1 MTRQAFAAMA
11 AGGPVLLDGATGSN
25 LRAAGMPVGVP
36 PERWVLDHPS
46 ALLDLQRAYVD
57 AGSRILMAPTFS
69 ANRPA
74 LDRFGLAGELGALNA
89 ALVGLTREAAGGRA
103 LVAGDVTTSGKVPDA
118 APDYTYA
125 DALALY
131 REPLGPISYGEA
143 YDVYREQMESLAEA
157 GADLLAVETL
167 MGIDEAAAAL
177 DAAGAVCGLPVLCSF
192 SVEADGTVPFGGTA
206 LEALLTAQELGAAAV
221 GVNCSVGP
229 DQLEAVVRTLA
240 EAAAVPVIAKPNA
253 GLPVIDE
260 LGRAVYTMGP
270 RDFARH
276 MAVLARAGASL
287 LGGCCGSAPDYIR
300 ALAEVL

>member
-36 PERWVLDHPS
+36 PERWVLDHPT

-103 LVAGDVTTSGKVPDA
+103 LVAGDLSTLGQP
-118 APDYTYA
+118 
-125 DALALY
+125 L
-131 REPLGPISYGEA
+131 EPLGPISYGEA
-143 YDVYREQMESLAEA
+143 YDVYREQMEALAEA

-206 LEALLTAQELGAAAV
+206 LEALLTAQELGASAV

-229 DQLEAVVRTLA
+229 DQLESVVRSMA
-240 EAAAVPVIAKPNA
+240 EAASVPVIAKPNA
-253 GLPVIDE
+253 GLPAMTETGV
-260 LGRAVYTMGP
+260 AVYSMRP
-270 RDFARH
+270 EDFARH
-276 MAVLARAGASL
+276 MACLHDAGAQI
-287 LGGCCGSAPDYIR
+287 LGGCCGTTPEYIR
-300 ALAEVL
+300 QLCLSLKTV

>member
-25 LRAAGMPVGVP
+25 LRTAGMPVGVP
-36 PERWVLDHPS
+36 PERWVLDHPA
-46 ALLDLQRAYVD
+46 ALLTLQRAYVD

-69 ANRPA
+69 ANRLA
-74 LDRFGLAGELGALNA
+74 LDRFGLAGELGPLNT
-89 ALVGLTREAAGGRA
+89 ALVRLTREAAGGRA
-103 LVAGDVTTSGKVPDA
+103 LVAGDLSTLGQPM
-118 APDYTYA
+118 
-125 DALALY
+125 
-131 REPLGPISYGEA
+131 EPLGPISYGEA
-143 YDVYREQMESLAEA
+143 YDVYREQMEALAEA

-177 DAAGAVCGLPVLCSF
+177 DAAGAACGLPVLCTF
-192 SVEADGTVPFGGTA
+192 SVEADGTIPFGGTA

-229 DQLEAVVRTLA
+229 DQLEAVIRTLA
-240 EAAAVPVIAKPNA
+240 EAASAPVVAKPNA
-253 GLPVIDE
+253 GLPMMDAQGQAI
-260 LGRAVYTMGP
+260 YSMGP

>member
-1 MTRQAFAAMA
+1 MTRQAFAALA

-25 LRAAGMPVGVP
+25 LRTAGMPVGVP
-36 PERWVLDHPS
+36 PERWVLDPPA
-46 ALLDLQRAYVD
+46 ALLTLQRAYVD

-69 ANRPA
+69 ANRLA
-74 LDRFGLAGELGALNA
+74 LDRFGLAGELGPLNT
-89 ALVGLTREAAGGRA
+89 ALVRLTREAAGGRA
-103 LVAGDVTTSGKVPDA
+103 LVAGDLSTLGQPM
-118 APDYTYA
+118 
-125 DALALY
+125 
-131 REPLGPISYGEA
+131 EPLGPISYGEA
-143 YDVYREQMESLAEA
+143 YDVYREQMEALAEA

-177 DAAGAVCGLPVLCSF
+177 DAAGAACGLPVLCTF
-192 SVEADGTVPFGGTA
+192 SVEADGTIPFGGTA

-229 DQLEAVVRTLA
+229 DQLEAVIRTLA
-240 EAAAVPVIAKPNA
+240 EAASAPVVAKPNA
-253 GLPVIDE
+253 GLPVMDAQGQAI
-260 LGRAVYTMGP
+260 YSMGP

-287 LGGCCGSAPDYIR
+287 LGGCCGSTPDYIR

>member
-1 MTRQAFAAMA
+1 MTRQAFAALA

-25 LRAAGMPVGVP
+25 LRTAGMPVGVP
-36 PERWVLDHPS
+36 PERWVLDHPA
-46 ALLDLQRAYVD
+46 ALLTLQRAYVD

-69 ANRPA
+69 ANRLA
-74 LDRFGLAGELGALNA
+74 LDRFGLAGELGPLNT
-89 ALVGLTREAAGGRA
+89 ALVRLTREAAGGRA
-103 LVAGDVTTSGKVPDA
+103 LVAGDLSTLGQPM
-118 APDYTYA
+118 
-125 DALALY
+125 
-131 REPLGPISYGEA
+131 EPLGPISYGEA
-143 YDVYREQMESLAEA
+143 YDVYREQMEALAEA

-177 DAAGAVCGLPVLCSF
+177 DAAGAACGLPVLCTF
-192 SVEADGTVPFGGTA
+192 SVEADGTIPFGGTA

-229 DQLEAVVRTLA
+229 DQLEAVIRTLA
-240 EAAAVPVIAKPNA
+240 EAAAVPVVAKPNA
-253 GLPVIDE
+253 GLPVMDAQGQAI
-260 LGRAVYTMGP
+260 YSMGP

-287 LGGCCGSAPDYIR
+287 LGGCCGSTPDYIR

>member
-1 MTRQAFAAMA
+1 MTKQEFTRLAQA
-11 AGGPVLLDGATGSN
+11 GTVLLDGATGSN
-25 LRAAGMPVGVP
+25 LRAAGMPVGVCA
-36 PERWVLDHPS
+36 ETWILDHPEVI
-46 ALLDLQRAYVD
+46 LELQRGYVE
-57 AGSRILMAPTFS
+57 AGSAILCAPTFS
-69 ANRPA
+69 AHR
-74 LDRFGLAGELGALNA
+74 LRLKDFGLERETGALNA
-89 ALVGLTREAAGGRA
+89 RLTALTREAAGGRA
-103 LVAGDVTTSGKVPDA
+103 LVAGDLSTLGQP
-118 APDYTYA
+118 
-125 DALALY
+125 L
-131 REPLGPISYGEA
+131 EPLGPISYGEA
-143 YDVYREQMESLAEA
+143 YDVYREQMEALAEA

>member
-1 MTRQAFAAMA
+1 MTKEEFSRLAAR
-11 AGGPVLLDGATGSN
+11 GPVLLDGATGSN
-25 LRAAGMPVGVP
+25 LRAAGMPVGVS
-36 PERWVLDHPS
+36 PEMWGLDHPEV
-46 ALLDLQRAYVD
+46 LLDLQRSFVE
-57 AGSRILMAPTFS
+57 AGSRIIMAPTFS
-69 ANRPA
+69 ANR
-74 LDRFGLAGELGALNA
+74 LSLRHFGLEERAGELNA
-89 ALVGLTREAAGGRA
+89 ALTALSKEAAGGRA
-103 LVAGDVTTSGKVPDA
+103 MVAGDLSTMGRP
-118 APDYTYA
+118 
-125 DALALY
+125 L
-131 REPLGPISYGEA
+131 EPAGDMPYGEA
-143 YDVYREQMESLAEA
+143 YDVYREQMEALAEA

-300 ALAEVL
+300 TLAEVL

>member
-36 PERWVLDHPS
+36 PERWVLDHPT

-103 LVAGDVTTSGKVPDA
+103 LVAGDLSTLGQP
-118 APDYTYA
+118 
-125 DALALY
+125 L
-131 REPLGPISYGEA
+131 EPLGPISYGEA
-143 YDVYREQMESLAEA
+143 YDVYREQMEALAEA

-177 DAAGAVCGLPVLCSF
+177 DAAGAVC
-192 SVEADGTVPFGGTA
+192 GTVPFGGTA

-276 MAVLARAGASL
+276 MAVLAQAGASL